1 MNIWI
6 FETSEDA
13 YNFTMSDSRVKVSED
28 ILVIPRENVV
38 GIADVYP
45 FAISEKAC
53 GALHCR
59 IMYPDIADW
68 ISWDSTKY
76 TREDIENLVN
86 KAKDIADWLDK
97 ATDEKSDDVIYA
109 ILQSRF
115 NAKFHDGWKTVTQYN
130 EANVYTEDGVKALN
144 DISKIKE
151 WIEDIE
157 NNLSYDNLSENDKT
171 RLDYVVNSIINN
183 P

>member
-13 YNFTMSDSRVKVSED
+13 YNYTMSDSRIKVSED

-45 FAISEKAC
+45 FAISGWT

-59 IMYPDIADW
+59 TMYPDVSDW
-68 ISWDSTKY
+68 ITWDSSKY
-76 TREDIENLVN
+76 TYKDIENLVN
-86 KAKDIADWLDK
+86 KAKEIARTLNNSINK
-97 ATDEKSDDVIYA
+97 RPISETYA
-109 ILQSRF
+109 MLQDTF
-115 NAKFHDGWKTVTQYN
+115 NATIHDYKFFTDDGLEVLD
-130 EANVYTEDGVKALN
+130 NVN
-144 DISKIKE
+144 KIKD
-151 WIEDIE
+151 WIEKIVNQEIKDGF
-157 NNLSYDNLSENDKT
+157 NYLSENDKT
-171 RLDYVVNSIINN
+171 RLDHIVNNIINH

>member
-1 MNIWI
+1 MLQDI
-6 FETSEDA
+6 FD
-13 YNFTMSDSRVKVSED
+13 
-28 ILVIPRENVV
+28 
-38 GIADVYP
+38 
-45 FAISEKAC
+45 
-53 GALHCR
+53 
-59 IMYPDIADW
+59 
-68 ISWDSTKY
+68 
-76 TREDIENLVN
+76 
-86 KAKDIADWLDK
+86 
-97 ATDEKSDDVIYA
+97 
-109 ILQSRF
+109 
-115 NAKFHDGWKTVTQYN
+115 AKFHDGWKTVAQYN

>member
-28 ILVIPRENVV
+28 ILVIPHENVV

-45 FAISEKAC
+45 FAISEET

-59 IMYPDIADW
+59 TMYPDVSDW
-68 ISWDSTKY
+68 ITWDSSKY
-76 TREDIENLVN
+76 TYKDIENLVN
-86 KAKDIADWLDK
+86 KAKEIARTINNSINKRPISETYAMLQDIFD
-97 ATDEKSDDVIYA
+97 
-109 ILQSRF
+109 
-115 NAKFHDGWKTVTQYN
+115 AKFHDGWKTVAQYN